1 MTGYVLRR
9 AAGALAVL
17 LVLSAVVYATFYIA
31 PGDPARLACGPRC
44 NPEQIAQV
52 REQLSLGDPVYVQY
66 WHFLQ
71 GIVAGHDYST
81 GTAVLHCDAPCFG
94 LSYQNNQQVTDML
107 IDRLPATAS
116 LAVGAMAVWLLLG
129 TGTGLLSALRRGGIT
144 ERVLTWLTLAG
155 TATPV
160 FISGLGLLMLFCAYL
175 AWLPFPSYVPLTD
188 DPEQWA
194 WNMLLPWA
202 ALGLLE
208 SAKYARLTRSSVLET
223 LAEDHIRTFRA
234 YGVAERSLVT
244 RHALRGA
251 VAPVI
256 ALTAADFGSMF
267 GNAVLTEM
275 MFGLP
280 GIGQLLVHATKS
292 LDLPVVVA
300 VVMVTGTAVVI
311 ANIVADVLYAVADR
325 RVALR

>member
-1 MTGYVLRR
+1 MTGYLLRR
-9 AAGALAVL
+9 AAGALAVV
-17 LVLSAVVYATFYIA
+17 LVLTAVVYATFYIA

-52 REQLSLGDPVYVQY
+52 REQLSLGDPVYTQY

-71 GIVAGHDYST
+71 GILAGHDYST
-81 GTAVLHCDAPCFG
+81 GAEVLHCDAPCFG
-94 LSYQNNQQVTDML
+94 LSYQNDQQVTDML
-107 IDRLPATAS
+107 VEKLPATAS

-160 FISGLGLLMLFCAYL
+160 FISGLGLLMLFCTYL
-175 AWLPFPSYVPLTD
+175 EWLPFPSYVPLTD

-208 SAKYARLTRSSVLET
+208 SAKYARLTRSSMLET

-234 YGVAERSLVT
+234 YGVGERSLVA

-256 ALTAADFGSMF
+256 ALSAADFGSMF

-280 GIGQLLVHATKS
+280 GIGQLLVNSTKS

-300 VVMVTGTAVVI
+300 VVTVTGTAVVV

>member
-1 MTGYVLRR
+1 MTGYFLRR
-9 AAGALAVL
+9 ALGALAVV

-44 NPEQIAQV
+44 NPEQISQV
-52 REQLSLGDPVYVQY
+52 REQLSLNDPVYVQY

-71 GIVAGHDYST
+71 GIVTGHDYST
-81 GTAVLHCDAPCFG
+81 GTGVLHCQAPCFG
-94 LSYQNNQQVTDML
+94 LSYQNDQQVTDL
-107 IDRLPATAS
+107 IVQRLPATAS
-116 LAVGAMAVWLLLG
+116 LATGAMVVWLLLG
-129 TGTGLLSALRRGGIT
+129 TGTGLLSALRRGGPT

-175 AWLPFPSYVPLTD
+175 EWLPFPTYVPLMD

-194 WNMLLPWA
+194 WNMLLPWL

-208 SAKYARLTRSSVLET
+208 SAKYARLTRSSMLET

-234 YGVAERSLVT
+234 YGATERSLIA

-251 VAPVI
+251 VAPVV

-280 GIGQLLVHATKS
+280 GIGQLLVNATRTI
-292 LDLPVVVA
+292 DLPVVVA

-311 ANIVADVLYAVADR
+311 ANIVADLLYAAADR
-325 RVALR
+325 RVVLR

>member
-1 MTGYVLRR
+1 MTGYFLRR
-9 AAGALAVL
+9 ALGALAVV

-44 NPEQIAQV
+44 NPEQISQV
-52 REQLSLGDPVYVQY
+52 REQLSLNDPVYVQY

-71 GIVAGHDYST
+71 GIVTGHDYST
-81 GTAVLHCDAPCFG
+81 GTGVLHCQAPCFG
-94 LSYQNNQQVTDML
+94 LSYQNDQQVTDL
-107 IDRLPATAS
+107 IVQRLPATAS
-116 LAVGAMAVWLLLG
+116 LATGAMVVWLLLG
-129 TGTGLLSALRRGGIT
+129 TGTGLLSALRRGGPT

-175 AWLPFPSYVPLTD
+175 EWLPFPAYVPLMD

-194 WNMLLPWA
+194 WNMLLPWL

-208 SAKYARLTRSSVLET
+208 SAKYARLTRSSMLET

-234 YGVAERSLVT
+234 YGATERSLIG

-251 VAPVI
+251 VAPVV

-267 GNAVLTEM
+267 GNAMLTEM

-280 GIGQLLVHATKS
+280 GIGQLLVNATRTI
-292 LDLPVVVA
+292 DLPVVVA

-311 ANIVADVLYAVADR
+311 ANIVADLLYAAADR
-325 RVALR
+325 RVVLR

>member
-1 MTGYVLRR
+1 MTGYLLRR

-81 GTAVLHCDAPCFG
+81 GAAVLHCDAPCFG

-234 YGVAERSLVT
+234 YGVRERSLVT

-280 GIGQLLVHATKS
+280 GIGQLLVHATTS

>member
-1 MTGYVLRR
+1 MTTYFLRR
-9 AAGALAVL
+9 ALGAVAVV
-17 LVLSAVVYATFYIA
+17 LVLSAVVYVTFYVA

-44 NPEQIAQV
+44 SPEQVRQV
-52 REQLSLGDPVYVQY
+52 REQLSLDDPLLLQY

-71 GIVAGHDYST
+71 GVFTGQDYST

-94 LSYQNNQQVTDML
+94 LSYQNNQLVTDML
-107 IDRLPATAS
+107 VERLPATAS
-116 LAVGAMAVWLLLG
+116 LAVGAMVVWLAVG
-129 TGTGLLSALRRGGIT
+129 IGTGLLSALRRGGIT

-160 FISGLGLLMLFCAYL
+160 FISGVALLMLFCVYL
-175 AWLPFPSYVPLTD
+175 EWLPFPSYVPLTQ

-194 WNMLLPWA
+194 WNMLLPWL

-208 SAKYARLTRSSVLET
+208 SAKYARLTRSSLLET

-234 YGVAERSLVT
+234 YGVRERSLVT

-251 VAPVI
+251 LAPVI
-256 ALTAADFGSMF
+256 ALSAADFGSIF
-267 GNAVLTEM
+267 GGAVVTEVT
-275 MFGLP
+275 FGLP
-280 GIGQLLVHATKS
+280 GIGQLMVHSTRAI
-292 LDLPVVVA
+292 DLPVVVA
-300 VVMVTGTAVVI
+300 VVVVTGSCVVI

>member
-1 MTGYVLRR
+1 MTLYFLRR
-9 AAGALAVL
+9 ALGALVVV
-17 LVLSAVVYATFYIA
+17 LVLTAVVYATFYIA

-44 NPEQIAQV
+44 NPEQIRQV
-52 REQLSLGDPVYVQY
+52 REQLALGDPVYVQY

-81 GTAVLHCDAPCFG
+81 GTGVLHCDAPCFG
-94 LSYQNNQQVTDML
+94 LSYQNDQQVTDL
-107 IDRLPATAS
+107 LVQRLPATAS
-116 LAVGAMAVWLLLG
+116 LAAGAMVVWLLLG
-129 TGTGLLSALRRGGIT
+129 TGTGLLSALRRGGAT
-144 ERVLTWLTLAG
+144 ERALTWLTLAG

-160 FISGLGLLMLFCAYL
+160 FVSGLGLLMLFCAHL
-175 AWLPFPSYVPLTD
+175 EWLPFPSYVPLTD

-208 SAKYARLTRSSVLET
+208 SAKYARLTRSSMLET

-234 YGVAERSLVT
+234 YGVSERALIG

-251 VAPVI
+251 LAPVI
-256 ALTAADFGSMF
+256 ALSAADFGSMF
-267 GNAVLTEM
+267 GNAVVTEM

-280 GIGQLLVHATKS
+280 GIGQLLVTATRTI
-292 LDLPVVVA
+292 DLPVVVA
-300 VVMVTGTAVVI
+300 VVTVTGAAVVV
-311 ANIVADVLYAVADR
+311 ANIVADVLYTVADR

>member
-81 GTAVLHCDAPCFG
+81 GAAVLHCDAPCFG
-94 LSYQNNQQVTDML
+94 LSYQSNQQVTDML
-107 IDRLPATAS
+107 IERLPATAS

-256 ALTAADFGSMF
+256 ALSAADFGSMF

-280 GIGQLLVHATKS
+280 GIGQLLVHATTS

>member
-1 MTGYVLRR
+1 MTGYFLRR
-9 AAGALAVL
+9 ALGALAVV

-44 NPEQIAQV
+44 NPEQISQV
-52 REQLSLGDPVYVQY
+52 REQLSLNDPVYVQY

-71 GIVAGHDYST
+71 GIVTGHDYST
-81 GTAVLHCDAPCFG
+81 GTGVLHCQAPCFG
-94 LSYQNNQQVTDML
+94 LSYQNDQQVTDL
-107 IDRLPATAS
+107 IVQRLPATAS
-116 LAVGAMAVWLLLG
+116 LAVGAMVVWLLLG
-129 TGTGLLSALRRGGIT
+129 TGTGLLSALRRGGPT

-175 AWLPFPSYVPLTD
+175 EWLPFPAYVPLMD

-194 WNMLLPWA
+194 WNMLLPWL

-208 SAKYARLTRSSVLET
+208 SAKYARLTRSSMLET

-234 YGVAERSLVT
+234 YGATERSLIG

-251 VAPVI
+251 VAPVV

-280 GIGQLLVHATKS
+280 GIGQLLVNATRTI
-292 LDLPVVVA
+292 DLPVVVA

-311 ANIVADVLYAVADR
+311 ANIVADLLYAAADR
-325 RVALR
+325 RVVLR

>member
-1 MTGYVLRR
+1 MTGYLLRR

-17 LVLSAVVYATFYIA
+17 LVLSVVVYATFYIA

-52 REQLSLGDPVYVQY
+52 RAQLSLGDPVYVQY

-81 GTAVLHCDAPCFG
+81 GTALLHCDAPCFG

-107 IDRLPATAS
+107 IERLPATAS
-116 LAVGAMAVWLLLG
+116 LAVGAMAVSLLLG
-129 TGTGLLSALRRGGIT
+129 TVTGLLSALRRGGVT

-160 FISGLGLLMLFCAYL
+160 FISGLALLMLFCAYL
-175 AWLPFPSYVPLTD
+175 AWLPFPSYVPLTE

-194 WNMLLPWA
+194 WNLLLPWA

-208 SAKYARLTRSSVLET
+208 SAKYARLTRSSLLET

-234 YGVAERSLVT
+234 YGVAERKLVT

-256 ALTAADFGSMF
+256 SLSAADFGSMF
-267 GNAVLTEM
+267 GGAVLTEM

-280 GIGQLLVHATKS
+280 GIGALLVHATVT

-300 VVMVTGTAVVI
+300 VVMVTGTAVVL
-311 ANIVADVLYAVADR
+311 ANIVADVLYAAADR

>member
-1 MTGYVLRR
+1 MTGYLLRR
-9 AAGALAVL
+9 AAGALAVV
-17 LVLSAVVYATFYIA
+17 LVLTAVVYATFYIA

-52 REQLSLGDPVYVQY
+52 REQLSLGDPVYTQY

-81 GTAVLHCDAPCFG
+81 GAEVLHCDAPCFG

-107 IDRLPATAS
+107 VERLPATAS

-160 FISGLGLLMLFCAYL
+160 FISGLGLLMLFCTYL
-175 AWLPFPSYVPLTD
+175 EWLPFPSYVALTD

-208 SAKYARLTRSSVLET
+208 SAKYARLTRSSMLET

-234 YGVAERSLVT
+234 YGVGERSLVA

-256 ALTAADFGSMF
+256 ALSAADFGSMF

-280 GIGQLLVHATKS
+280 GIGQLLVNSTKS

-300 VVMVTGTAVVI
+300 VVTVTGTAVVV

>member
-1 MTGYVLRR
+1 MTGYFLRR
-9 AAGALAVL
+9 ALGALAVV

-44 NPEQIAQV
+44 NPEQIRQV
-52 REQLSLGDPVYVQY
+52 REQLSLNDPVYLQY

-71 GIVAGHDYST
+71 GIVSGHDYST
-81 GTAVLHCDAPCFG
+81 GTGVLHCQAPCFG
-94 LSYQNNQQVTDML
+94 LSYQNDQQVTDL
-107 IDRLPATAS
+107 IVQRLPATAS
-116 LAVGAMAVWLLLG
+116 LATGAMVVWLLLG
-129 TGTGLLSALRRGGIT
+129 TGTGLLSALRRGGLT

-175 AWLPFPSYVPLTD
+175 EWLPFPTYVPLMD

-194 WNMLLPWA
+194 WNMLLPWL

-208 SAKYARLTRSSVLET
+208 SAKYARLTRSSMLET

-234 YGVAERSLVT
+234 YGATERSLIA

-251 VAPVI
+251 VAPVV

-267 GNAVLTEM
+267 GNAMLTEM

-280 GIGQLLVHATKS
+280 GIGQLLVNATRTI
-292 LDLPVVVA
+292 DLPVVVA

-311 ANIVADVLYAVADR
+311 ANIVADLLYAAADR
-325 RVALR
+325 RVVLR